1 MKTNP
6 LRLPLYILYTL
17 KQVKIFQSRRI
28 KSTVCCSLESNTT
41 LLPGDQKTPNQFKKT
56 MEWKNGAILVKKW
69 LKAQNC
75 LYVHESQEFGLSS
88 MNAWRRDGHALKLRL
103 VSLADLTT
111 SESFSPVHPTVWSQT
126 SLHTIYKSFGQTLYY
141 SPHVSVQ
148 TGERDWEGHVF
159 VILLPSEE

>member
-41 LLPGDQKTPNQFKKT
+41 SLPGDYKTLNQFKKT
-56 MEWKNGAILVKKW
+56 KEWKNGANLVKKW

-75 LYVHESQEFGLSS
+75 LDVRESQEFGLSS
-88 MNAWRRDGHALKLRL
+88 MNVWRRDGRPLKLRF

-111 SESFSPVHPTVWSQT
+111 LESFSPVHSTVWSEDIISHYLQ
-126 SLHTIYKSFGQTLYY
+126 
-141 SPHVSVQ
+141 
-148 TGERDWEGHVF
+148 VF
-159 VILLPSEE
+159 WPDLVLLTTRHCADR